1 MSDAG
6 VEQDVS
12 REKLEKELQGIE
24 GAIDDMEE
32 RVKDIEDRDMMAQL
46 ESLSLEEEVQE
57 VEELLNHMSKE
68 ELEKRLNMV
77 EQIRE
82 EYQEGKV
89 HEKLEY
95 LYRQIK
101 ELKEQQHDTKGAA
114 SNVEKLRERMDRLE
128 QRVEGNS
135 PGENNTTE
143 IPEKYRKAVRS
154 NYKEL
159 KKLRDELDGKSDSD
173 IAELEDRIEELE
185 YIKDRL
191 KQMESQDEVVFIDKD
206 EDISSSENN
215 DDLSS
220 IEFDIK
226 SIKSRVSKLEEN
238 GASSRIDETNIQRL
252 RKKVK
257 KLEKKVENK
266 ESAEIQAFKNN
277 IEQRVKETERNTV
290 SEQEVDKQI
299 EEFRNSIENQLR
311 RLDSE
316 IDRAVRE
323 GEERI
328 QNLETVVEDNVLDE
342 LEEND
347 SDLSER
353 IDMLMDI
360 ILDNQDYIEQ
370 LDQELEGIDQR
381 QQNKVDFEELEKV
394 KSELKQ
400 TEREIEEGKK
410 DTEKDSLQN
419 LRNKVQQLEKEL
431 TERDGIELENLKR
444 KVEEL
449 DTDNQENE
457 QTPKSNLEK
466 KIDNLAEH
474 VIRNQEKLHQLEQK
488 MSMEGSAHS
497 SDDVTIIS

>member
-101 ELKEQQHDTKGAA
+101 ELKKEQQHDTKGAA

-257 KLEKKVENK
+257 KLEKRWK
-266 ESAEIQAFKNN
+266 
-277 IEQRVKETERNTV
+277 T
-290 SEQEVDKQI
+290 
-299 EEFRNSIENQLR
+299 
-311 RLDSE
+311 
-316 IDRAVRE
+316 
-323 GEERI
+323 
-328 QNLETVVEDNVLDE
+328 
-342 LEEND
+342 
-347 SDLSER
+347 
-353 IDMLMDI
+353 
-360 ILDNQDYIEQ
+360 
-370 LDQELEGIDQR
+370 
-381 QQNKVDFEELEKV
+381 
-394 KSELKQ
+394 
-400 TEREIEEGKK
+400 
-410 DTEKDSLQN
+410 
-419 LRNKVQQLEKEL
+419 
-431 TERDGIELENLKR
+431 
-444 KVEEL
+444 
-449 DTDNQENE
+449 
-457 QTPKSNLEK
+457 
-466 KIDNLAEH
+466 
-474 VIRNQEKLHQLEQK
+474 RNQPKYRL
-488 MSMEGSAHS
+488 SR
-497 SDDVTIIS
+497 II

>member
-220 IEFDIK
+220 IDYG
-226 SIKSRVSKLEEN
+226 S
-238 GASSRIDETNIQRL
+238 
-252 RKKVK
+252 
-257 KLEKKVENK
+257 
-266 ESAEIQAFKNN
+266 
-277 IEQRVKETERNTV
+277 
-290 SEQEVDKQI
+290 DKC
-299 EEFRNSIENQLR
+299 
-311 RLDSE
+311 
-316 IDRAVRE
+316 
-323 GEERI
+323 
-328 QNLETVVEDNVLDE
+328 
-342 LEEND
+342 
-347 SDLSER
+347 
-353 IDMLMDI
+353 
-360 ILDNQDYIEQ
+360 
-370 LDQELEGIDQR
+370 
-381 QQNKVDFEELEKV
+381 
-394 KSELKQ
+394 
-400 TEREIEEGKK
+400 
-410 DTEKDSLQN
+410 
-419 LRNKVQQLEKEL
+419 
-431 TERDGIELENLKR
+431 
-444 KVEEL
+444 
-449 DTDNQENE
+449 
-457 QTPKSNLEK
+457 
-466 KIDNLAEH
+466 
-474 VIRNQEKLHQLEQK
+474 
-488 MSMEGSAHS
+488 
-497 SDDVTIIS
+497 